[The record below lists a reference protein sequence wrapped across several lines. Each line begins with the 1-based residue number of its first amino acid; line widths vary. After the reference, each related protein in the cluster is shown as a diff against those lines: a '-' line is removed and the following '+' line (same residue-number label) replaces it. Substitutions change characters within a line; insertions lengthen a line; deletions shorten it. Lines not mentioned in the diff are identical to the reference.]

1 MIWPIL
7 KARAEFFKKLVRF
20 FGRLENTKISF
31 WTYPRSSWLDLLG
44 LTDLYKGMNQNY
56 FGVLFF
62 LFNYGCKSTTHFST
76 FLRLVGGVRMRL
88 TLHISPWLVSSK
100 AVLYFLSRL
109 SRYRLSSQTQSFLCP
124 RLWNV
129 GPLVWM

>member
-7 KARAEFFKKLVRF
+7 EIRAESFKNLVRF

-31 WTYPRSSWLDLLG
+31 WNQLRRSWL
-44 LTDLYKGMNQNY
+44 TDPYKWMNQKH
-56 FGVLFF
+56 FGELFF

-88 TLHISPWLVSSK
+88 TLHISPKLVSSK

-109 SRYRLSSQTQSFLCP
+109 SRYRLSSQTQSFLGP

-129 GPLVWM
+129 GPFVWM